1 MNRNGFALRGA
12 APGGPSPGRA
22 IRHALICLCFAA
34 AASWPAIQAA
44 RDNRTQLKPGWNLFT
59 PQDDIKLGLENSQEA
74 EKQLPMLRD
83 ARVEAYLSHLGKHL
97 AEFAPGDKYPYQFR
111 CVNTAEIN
119 AFALPGGY
127 VYVNRGTIQAADD
140 EAQLAAVMGHEIS
153 HVALRHGTT
162 QVTKSLGPQLA
173 LGVLG
178 GVLGNSSLGQVI
190 NAVGA
195 FSVNSLLLK
204 YSRADESQADILG
217 TQIIHDAGY
226 DPRGM
231 SQFFVKLEEVE
242 KKMGAPPEF
251 FSNHPSPEHRI
262 ERVNEEIANLGGPPA
277 NAQTDSAEFREIR
290 KYLYSLPPAPKQQE
304 RASILPTP
312 EPPAGGGPPEAP
324 AASLQAF
331 ENSELSLRYPSN
343 WKANGQGS
351 AVTLAPPGGVVP
363 DARGNQALAYGMIVN
378 QYSPSTDSTLASATD
393 QFIAELRRN
402 NAALTVQRRAE
413 PMLLNGQ
420 KALSAYLVNDS
431 PVKGKELIWLIT
443 TERPD
448 GLLYILAVAPQ
459 NEYDRYSKS
468 FEAVVRSMRFP
479 N

>member
-1 MNRNGFALRGA
+1 VFPAKLARTALLLCA
-12 APGGPSPGRA
+12 A
-22 IRHALICLCFAA
+22 LVVVL
-34 AASWPAIQAA
+34 PAVQAA
-44 RDNRTQLKPGWNLFT
+44 RDGRTQLKPGWNLFS
-59 PQDDIKLGLENSQEA
+59 PQDDIKLGLQNSQEA

-83 ARVEAYLSHLGKHL
+83 ARVEDYLNRLGKHL
-97 AEFAPGDKYPYQFR
+97 VEFAPGDKYPYQFK

-127 VYVNRGTIQAADD
+127 IYVNRGTIQAADD

-178 GVLGNSSLGQVI
+178 GVLGDSSLGQLI

-204 YSRADESQADILG
+204 YSRTDESQADILG
-217 TQIIHDAGY
+217 TQIVHDAGY

-231 SQFFVKLEEVE
+231 SQFFVKLEDVE

-262 ERVNEEIANLGGPPA
+262 ERVNEEISKLGGPPPS
-277 NAQTDSAEFREIR
+277 AQTDSVEFREIR
-290 KYLYSLPPAPKQQE
+290 KYLYSLPRAPKQQE
-304 RASILPTP
+304 LASTAPASIPSG
-312 EPPAGGGPPEAP
+312 GGGPPEAP
-324 AASLQAF
+324 SGSLQSF
-331 ENSELSLRYPSN
+331 ENGELALRYPTN
-343 WKANGQGS
+343 WKASGQGS
-351 AVTLAPPGGVVP
+351 AVTLAPAGGVVN
-363 DARGNQALAYGMIVN
+363 DTRGNQALAYGMIVN
-378 QYSPSTDSTLASATD
+378 QYSPSADATLASATD
-393 QFIAELRRN
+393 QFVAELRHSN
-402 NAALTVQRRAE
+402 PALSVQRRPE

-420 KALSAYLVNDS
+420 KALSAYLLNDS
-431 PVKGKELIWLIT
+431 PVKGKELIWLVT
-443 TERPD
+443 TMRPD
-448 GLLYILAVAPQ
+448 GMLYILSVAPQ

-468 FEAVVRSMRFP
+468 FEAVVRSVHFA